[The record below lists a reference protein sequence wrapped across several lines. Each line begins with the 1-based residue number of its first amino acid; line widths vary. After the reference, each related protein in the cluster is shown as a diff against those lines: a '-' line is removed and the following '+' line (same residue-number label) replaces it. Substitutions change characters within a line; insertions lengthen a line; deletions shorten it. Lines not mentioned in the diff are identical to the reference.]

1 MTGTAGGGNELESKK
16 KSDVPSFNNK
26 KGSIWFKNEQ
36 LKDWKIP
43 GTFYKGLDLKND
55 GLKG

>member
-1 MTGTAGGGNELESKK
+1 MTGTAGGGSELESEK

-26 KGSIWFKNEQ
+26 KVLSGSKTNNWKTE
-36 LKDWKIP
+36 KIP

>member
-26 KGSIWFKNEQ
+26 KVLSGSKTNN
-36 LKDWKIP
+36 LKTEKFQ
-43 GTFYKGLDLKND
+43 GLFTKGLI
-55 GLKG
+55 

>member
-1 MTGTAGGGNELESKK
+1 MFPHLITRRLYLVQKRTTERL
-16 KSDVPSFNNK
+16 
-26 KGSIWFKNEQ
+26 KNS
-36 LKDWKIP
+36 

>member
-26 KGSIWFKNEQ
+26 KVLSGSKNEQ

-43 GTFYKGLDLKND
+43 GIFYKGLDLKND